1 MRKSLKKN
9 ERYAFILVSD
19 EKNWHT
25 LCEHCGGQKGVFAFV
40 RKSMVAPVETQKLL
54 FYVKKP
60 VMQIRGVAD
69 FFERQTGERVE
80 LWRRMGKESCFQN
93 FDEYLDFIEGREKA
107 TFVRFKNLR
116 ILDNPISAEVFTSVT
131 GLSSVFRGG
140 RYLTLEQF
148 SMLLI

>member
-1 MRKSLKKN
+1 MKN

-19 EKNWHT
+19 EKNWYKM
-25 LCEHCGGQKGVFAFV
+25 CEHCRGQKGIIAFV

-69 FFERQTGERVE
+69 FFERQTGEREE
-80 LWRRMGKESCFQN
+80 LWRRLGKESCFQS

-107 TFVRFKNLR
+107 TFVRFKNFRELE
-116 ILDNPISAEVFTSVT
+116 NPVSVEVFTSVT

-140 RYLTLEQF
+140 RYLTLEQL
-148 SMLLI
+148 SRLLI